1 MSRETFPLR
10 PLLRGSRIT
19 ITFMCVFVTLPL
31 FSFGQEKL
39 DGGSFE
45 SAGTPI
51 HFEVIGEGAR
61 SPIIVINGGPGFSH
75 TYLHLSGVWEELARD
90 GPVAFYDQRGTG
102 RSQQLSQ
109 HGTSTLQDNIDDLEA
124 LRRHLKYEKVT
135 LIGHSWGGY
144 LSMAYAAQHPD
155 RLEKL
160 VLVGSAGPKW
170 FEIPDRSGEP
180 SDLFEYIFPDGAE
193 RRSRLSAR
201 LGDPRAADDDVSA
214 YLSMLFLSEDKR
226 DDFISGCKDCKL
238 DRDVNRLVNEDLR
251 RFDFTPQLARFEFP
265 VLIITGRYDIN
276 VAPLVAYRIHQKI
289 SNSELVFFERSGHM
303 PFYEEPSKFVEIVAR
318 FLDAR

>member
-1 MSRETFPLR
+1 MSREIFPLR
-10 PLLRGSRIT
+10 PLRARIT
-19 ITFMCVFVTLPL
+19 MTFLCVFVTFPS

-51 HFEVIGEGAR
+51 HFEVVGRGAR

-75 TYLHLSGVWEELARD
+75 TYLHLSGVWEELARG
-90 GPVAFYDQRGTG
+90 GPVVFYDQRGTG
-102 RSQQLSQ
+102 RSRQLSQ
-109 HGTSTLQDNIDDLEA
+109 RGTSTLQDNIDDLEA
-124 LRRHLKYEKVT
+124 LRRHLNYEKVT

-160 VLVGSAGPKW
+160 VLVGTAGPKW

-180 SDLFEYIFPDGAE
+180 SDLFDYIFPDVAE
-193 RRSRLSAR
+193 RRSRISAR
-201 LGDPRAADDDVSA
+201 LGDTRAADDDVAA
-214 YLSMLFLSEDKR
+214 YLSMLFLSEEKR
-226 DDFISGCKDCKL
+226 DDFISGCRDCRL
-238 DRDVNRLVNEDLR
+238 DREVNRLVNEDLR

-265 VLIITGRYDIN
+265 VLITTGRYDIN

-289 SNSELVFFERSGHM
+289 SKSELVFFEKSGHM
-303 PFYEEPSKFVEIVAR
+303 PFYEEPSKFVEVVAR
-318 FLDAR
+318 FLDGR